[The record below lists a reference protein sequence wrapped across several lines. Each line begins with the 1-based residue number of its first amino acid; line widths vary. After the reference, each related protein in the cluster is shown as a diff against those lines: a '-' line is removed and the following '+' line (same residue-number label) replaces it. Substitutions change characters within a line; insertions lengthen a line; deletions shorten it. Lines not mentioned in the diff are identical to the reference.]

1 MTKKQKRLFIQI
13 LIGAVCFGAGYLV
26 PEAGPWKLIIYLA
39 AYLAVGGEIVLR
51 AFRGIINGQIF
62 DENFLMTVA
71 TVGAFFLGDY
81 PEGVAVMLFYQVGEL
96 FQSYAVGKS
105 RQSISSLM
113 DIRPDYVNIE
123 QDGELVRSIRTTSR
137 SVRSSR

>member
-96 FQSYAVGKS
+96 FQSYAVGKIQTVHFFADGHPS
-105 RQSISSLM
+105 GLRQ
-113 DIRPDYVNIE
+113 Y
-123 QDGELVRSIRTTSR
+123 
-137 SVRSSR
+137 